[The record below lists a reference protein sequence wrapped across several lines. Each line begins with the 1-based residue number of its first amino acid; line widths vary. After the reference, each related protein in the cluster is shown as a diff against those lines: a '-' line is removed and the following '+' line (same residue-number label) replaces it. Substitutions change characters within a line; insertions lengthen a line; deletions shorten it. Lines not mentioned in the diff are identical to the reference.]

1 MCPKH
6 ILDMSGLNTR
16 NEQLDSRVTE
26 REKFHD
32 GWDLNLIWFDY
43 YYILILLLH
52 IILNKI
58 DNAAHFTTWPRLRC
72 ILTWNQDRLQLPI
85 PCSIGSQGEFGWR
98 SNEEQPGCH
107 DLPRRAPTTWLLQGC
122 AFYHLSC
129 SMLPISYNY
138 CQCRCPLQHCI
149 DVIYRKIYQIYK
161 MDLCG
166 RCSGNHVALK
176 GILSY
181 KLLPGLYISV
191 YHVCRLSPKLF
202 SELFLCLRPAWFCI
216 SGVEQP
222 SVERNLVKRRSLC
235 GAFWQASISAAGVFS
250 TGWFNYGAS
259 HQSVGHSNILNILFV
274 FVQSKTVWK
283 NSPASHGTISLDV
296 ETSTLGSRK
305 LWSCEQFKAARRW
318 VRWQSDKCCMAW
330 SGVVNQP
337 VLFSNL
343 FKERRS
349 KIWFVSVCS
358 VCLFHRLARTT
369 HGSATDQRGTSRSSM
384 GLLVNLTGKN
394 YLSLLPERLC
404 VHVGSCIQVHHS
416 TPQPHSFIH
425 HIYPNH
431 ARLRW
436 HMIGQT
442 VII

>member
-1 MCPKH
+1 MAGIWIWYDLIIIIYWFRYCTSFLTRLTMPH
-6 ILDMSGLNTR
+6 ILWPDQDSGASLPGTR
-16 NEQLDSRVTE
+16 
-26 REKFHD
+26 
-32 GWDLNLIWFDY
+32 
-43 YYILILLLH
+43 
-52 IILNKI
+52 I
-58 DNAAHFTTWPRLRC
+58 D
-72 ILTWNQDRLQLPI
+72 
-85 PCSIGSQGEFGWR
+85 CSCPSLAVLGHKVSSGGGAMR
-98 SNEEQPGCH
+98 SNPGCH
-107 DLPRRAPTTWLLQGC
+107 DLPRRTPTTWLLQGC

-181 KLLPGLYISV
+181 KLLPALYISV

-202 SELFLCLRPAWFCI
+202 SELFLCLRPAWFRI
-216 SGVEQP
+216 AGVEQP

-259 HQSVGHSNILNILFV
+259 HQSVGHSNILNILFGQNMKWLPGIIQGG
-274 FVQSKTVWK
+274 FW
-283 NSPASHGTISLDV
+283 
-296 ETSTLGSRK
+296 
-305 LWSCEQFKAARRW
+305 FKAKQFEKTHLHHTEPYLLMLRHPLLEAENSGHVSSSKQPGGGW
-318 VRWQSDKCCMAW
+318 DDKVIN
-330 SGVVNQP
+330 VVWHDQELSINHTQP

-358 VCLFHRLARTT
+358 LCFFYRLARTT
-369 HGSATDQRGTSRSSM
+369 HGSAPDQRGTSRAKYVSVKH
-384 GLLVNLTGKN
+384 GIA
-394 YLSLLPERLC
+394 C
-404 VHVGSCIQVHHS
+404 
-416 TPQPHSFIH
+416 
-425 HIYPNH
+425 
-431 ARLRW
+431 
-436 HMIGQT
+436 
-442 VII
+442 